1 MTSSSRLIATVV
13 WIGVAVALASLR
25 GGAQAPEEADLL
37 ARSRAAYGALRS
49 YGDTGTVVVDAQ
61 SPGAPPLVERFRF
74 RTAYRSPRHFSFDF
88 SADAPGNGER
98 LVIWCDGGDFQSW
111 WSATGVHE
119 VWSNGRGVSAFGT
132 AVFPTRGAAA
142 QIPPWLFPAAEM
154 HGPLVDLIPDRRHG
168 VESVDGRRSHKLTG
182 RSGGHFGA
190 ARPVTVWIDAETLL
204 VRRIVEDTPDGTPAG
219 TTERVTTTFTPQ
231 ANPDLAA
238 SRFTFSV
245 PAGRR

>member
-1 MTSSSRLIATVV
+1 MTVV
-13 WIGVAVALASLR
+13 FRLALAVAVTGLALALAPQR
-25 GGAQAPEEADLL
+25 VAAQTPDASALL
-37 ARSRAAYGALRS
+37 ARSRAAYAALRS
-49 YGDTGTVVVDAQ
+49 YADTGRVAVELRP
-61 SPGAPPLVERFRF
+61 SGAPALVEHFTF
-74 RTAYRSPRHFSFDF
+74 HTAFRSPRHFSFDF
-88 SADAPGNGER
+88 SADAPSNRER

-119 VWSNGRGVSAFGT
+119 VWSNGRGVSALAT
-132 AVFPTRGAAA
+132 AVFPTKGAAA

-154 HGPLVDLIPDRRHG
+154 HGPLVDLTPDRVHG
-168 VESVDGRRSHKLTG
+168 VENVDGRRSHRLTG

-204 VRRIVEDTPDGTPAG
+204 VRRIVEDSPDGTPAG

-231 ANPDLAA
+231 ANPELADT
-238 SRFTFSV
+238 RFTFTV